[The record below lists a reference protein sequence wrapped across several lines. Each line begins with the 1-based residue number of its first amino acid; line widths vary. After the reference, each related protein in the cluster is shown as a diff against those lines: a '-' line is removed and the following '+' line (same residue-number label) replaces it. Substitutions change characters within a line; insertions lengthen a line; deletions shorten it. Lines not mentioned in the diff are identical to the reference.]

1 MADVSAQLDTTTANE
16 RLGSRPRKKDRATVM
31 MAMAAMAD
39 PKNNAADV
47 ARRLNI
53 TTTTLYAYVNGDCSL
68 KQVGQAFL
76 KESSQNN
83 NFP

>member
-1 MADVSAQLDTTTANE
+1 
-16 RLGSRPRKKDRATVM
+16 M